1 MNKPMNEYIMA
12 IKPEWV
18 ALIESKEKT
27 LEIRRTAPYISP
39 PVSENNPIDVW
50 VYETKSNGGRGQ
62 VVGRFLCCNIRTFDA
77 HCDDLLLRRAA
88 RVPWENSKN
97 TRATTRAC
105 TPGRLPTTKSWPSR
119 CRCPPWAASSRRKAG
134 ASERRKRHERGNPL
148 FLRNDPPGTRHE

>member
-1 MNKPMNEYIMA
+1 MNKPTNEYIMA

-50 VYETKSNGGRGQ
+50 VYETKST
-62 VVGRFLCCNIRTFDA
+62 VG
-77 HCDDLLLRRAA
+77 AA
-88 RVPWENSKN
+88 RSWAVSSAAISAPLTHTATICCCGAPPASRGKSSKN
-97 TRATTRAC
+97 TRVTAHAC
-105 TPGRLPTTKSWPSR
+105 TPGKSPTTKSWPSR
-119 CRCPPWAASSRRKAG
+119 CLCPPWAASSRRNRG
-134 ASERRKRHERGNPL
+134 ASAKRRKEHEKPL

>member
-1 MNKPMNEYIMA
+1 MNKPTNEYIMA

-62 VVGRFLCCNIRTFDA
+62 VVGRFL
-77 HCDDLLLRRAA
+77 LLRRAA
-88 RVPWENSKN
+88 RVPWEKLKEYQGDH
-97 TRATTRAC
+97 THLYAWDITYYKKLAV
-105 TPGRLPTTKSWPSR
+105 PLPLSALGCHCAPQSW
-119 CRCPPWAASSRRKAG
+119 CKRKEKKA
-134 ASERRKRHERGNPL
+134 
-148 FLRNDPPGTRHE
+148 

>member
-1 MNKPMNEYIMA
+1 MNKPTNEYIMA

-27 LEIRRTAPYISP
+27 LEIRRTTPYISP

-62 VVGRFLCCNIRTFDA
+62 VVGRFLCCNIRSFDA
-77 HCDDLLLRRAA
+77 HRDDLTLRRAA
-88 RVPWENSKN
+88 RVPWEKLKN
-97 TRATTRAC
+97 TRETAHAC
-105 TPGRLPTTKSWPSR
+105 TPGKSPTTKSWPSR
-119 CRCPPWAASSRRKAG
+119 CLCPLWAASSRRNRG
-134 ASERRKRHERGNPL
+134 ASAKRRKEHEKPL